1 MPCCERSGIMRS
13 AFVVVMLLC
22 SCTGALGGAI
32 TESISTSNIGPEGGS
47 FLSLIADNQNPGTL
61 YVGALDTGVF
71 KTTDGG
77 ASWHPAGLAG
87 LSVTALAIDQTT
99 STLYALAGF
108 EGYASFVD

>member
-32 TESISTSNIGPEGGS
+32 TESISTFNIGPGGGS

-61 YVGALDTGVF
+61 YVGARNTGVF

-77 ASWHPAGLAG
+77 AHWRFAGLGGG
-87 LSVTALAIDQTT
+87 LSVTALAIDQHA
-99 STLYALAGF
+99 ST
-108 EGYASFVD
+108 